1 MTDDIDEIMMLLNSM
16 PSGVEKENENSV
28 AEKVAIQSVP
38 VEPKAHKSSANDL
51 DDLIASIATLNQEAK
66 GSNTIYLFMS
76 YSNLYYFAIPEY

>member
-28 AEKVAIQSVP
+28 TEKVAIQSVP
-38 VEPKAHKSSANDL
+38 VEPKPHKSSANDL

-66 GSNTIYLFMS
+66 GSNAIYLFMS
-76 YSNLYYFAIPEY
+76 YSNLSYFSIAEY